1 MNYVMVT
8 LGNIAKEKKTMTD
21 EYLLER
27 GYKQYKPHDYVPVSR
42 RDKWWNPFTYHYET
56 QVTMFEGEKA
66 LNLEFFSDW
75 TLEEVEK
82 FMEDMFEKMKLNY
95 YESWSGNR
103 RVRPDES
110 E

>member
-1 MNYVMVT
+1 M
-8 LGNIAKEKKTMTD
+8 
-21 EYLLER
+21 
-27 GYKQYKPHDYVPVSR
+27 PVSR

>member
-1 MNYVMVT
+1 
-8 LGNIAKEKKTMTD
+8 
-21 EYLLER
+21 
-27 GYKQYKPHDYVPVSR
+27 
-42 RDKWWNPFTYHYET
+42 
-56 QVTMFEGEKA
+56 MFEGEKA